1 MKVLHCCLASFYID
15 NYGYQENILPKMH
28 KLQGHDVRI
37 IASTETYIDN
47 QKLGYIKAKTYI
59 NENDIIV
66 SRIPYVKWV
75 PKLLI
80 KKLRIYSGL
89 KKHLTSFTPDII
101 FLHDIQ
107 FLSIRIISNYAKKNP
122 QVKIFVDGHTDFVN
136 SAKGWVSKNILHKII
151 YRWCARE
158 ILPYSQKFYG
168 TLPTRVDFFNK
179 IYKIPQ
185 DKIELLEFGVD
196 DSVFNISLKNEI
208 RKSKRK
214 ELGLSA
220 DDFVIV
226 SGGKIDYRKNIHL
239 LIDAMS
245 LISDQKIKL
254 ILFGTPDKGMEYI
267 LSRISIMKNISYLG
281 WQKTDEIL
289 KLLLSSDLGFFPG
302 THSVIWE
309 QACGVGL
316 PCVFKNWDGIQH
328 VDLGGN
334 CIFLNDI
341 SKETISYV
349 INELYNDKNKIINM
363 SRVANE
369 KCISHFSYYDIAQRA
384 IK

>member
-1 MKVLHCCLASFYID
+1 M
-15 NYGYQENILPKMH
+15 
-28 KLQGHDVRI
+28 
-37 IASTETYIDN
+37 
-47 QKLGYIKAKTYI
+47 
-59 NENDIIV
+59 
-66 SRIPYVKWV
+66 
-75 PKLLI
+75 
-80 KKLRIYSGL
+80 
-89 KKHLTSFTPDII
+89 
-101 FLHDIQ
+101 
-107 FLSIRIISNYAKKNP
+107 
-122 QVKIFVDGHTDFVN
+122 KIFVDGHTDFVN

-158 ILPYSQKFYG
+158 ILPYTQKFYG

-254 ILFGTPDKGMEYI
+254 ILFGTPVYI
-267 LSRISIMKNISYLG
+267 VKN
-281 WQKTDEIL
+281 
-289 KLLLSSDLGFFPG
+289 
-302 THSVIWE
+302 
-309 QACGVGL
+309 
-316 PCVFKNWDGIQH
+316 
-328 VDLGGN
+328 
-334 CIFLNDI
+334 
-341 SKETISYV
+341 
-349 INELYNDKNKIINM
+349 
-363 SRVANE
+363 
-369 KCISHFSYYDIAQRA
+369 
-384 IK
+384 

>member
-47 QKLGYIKAKTYI
+47 QRLGYVKPETYI

-66 SRIPYVKWV
+66 SRIPYVKWI

-89 KKHLTSFTPDII
+89 KNLVTNYDPDII

-107 FLSIRIISNYAKKNP
+107 FLSVKTISLYAKENP
-122 QVKIFVDGHTDFVN
+122 QVKIFADGHTDFVN
-136 SAKGWVSKNILHKII
+136 SAKGWISKNILHKII

-158 ILPYSQKFYG
+158 ILPYTQKFYG

-179 IYKIPQ
+179 IYKIPY

-196 DSVFNISLKNEI
+196 DSIFNISLKYEI

-214 ELGLSA
+214 ELGLRD

-226 SGGKIDYRKNIHL
+226 SGGKIDNRKNIHL
-239 LIDAMS
+239 LVDAMS

-254 ILFGTPDKGMEYI
+254 ILFGTPDKEMEYI
-267 LSRISIMKNISYLG
+267 LSKISTMKNIVYLG
-281 WQKTDEIL
+281 WQKTDEVFN
-289 KLLLSSDLGFFPG
+289 LLFSSDLGFFPG

-309 QACGVGL
+309 QACGIGL
-316 PCVFKNWDGIQH
+316 PCVFKKWDGIQH

-334 CIFLNDI
+334 CIFLDEI
-341 SKETISYV
+341 SKESISDV
-349 INELYNDKNKIINM
+349 IKDLYNDKNKINNM
-363 SRVANE
+363 FRVATE